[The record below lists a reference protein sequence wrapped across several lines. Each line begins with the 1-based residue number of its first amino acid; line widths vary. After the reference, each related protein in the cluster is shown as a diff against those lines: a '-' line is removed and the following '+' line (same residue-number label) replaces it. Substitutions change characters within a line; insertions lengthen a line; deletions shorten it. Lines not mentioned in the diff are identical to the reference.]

1 MVVRFPMRLTNPLNR
16 RRGWRP
22 VWREGAD
29 QRMVVTSCITTRLRL
44 TPELGRIEG
53 YRIVRSG
60 RQSRMLPRVALAGD
74 LDVTLTRES
83 PVRFDSDAL
92 PAAFK
97 HVRDGVADALG
108 FTDDEDPRISW
119 RYGWRKVTRGSDAV
133 EIRIEVRGG
142 ADGAAAA
149 Q

>member
-1 MVVRFPMRLTNPLNR
+1 MMVVRFPMRLTNPLNR

-29 QRMVVTSCITTRLRL
+29 QRTIVTGYVTTRLAPEVGRVDGWRL
-44 TPELGRIEG
+44 VPNGR
-53 YRIVRSG
+53 RS
-60 RQSRMLPRVALAGD
+60 RVLPRVALAGD

-83 PVRFDSDAL
+83 PMRFDSDAL

-97 HVRDGVADALG
+97 HVRDGIADALG
-108 FTDDEDPRISW
+108 FHDDEDPRISW
-119 RYGWRKVTRGSDAV
+119 SYGWRKVARGADAV